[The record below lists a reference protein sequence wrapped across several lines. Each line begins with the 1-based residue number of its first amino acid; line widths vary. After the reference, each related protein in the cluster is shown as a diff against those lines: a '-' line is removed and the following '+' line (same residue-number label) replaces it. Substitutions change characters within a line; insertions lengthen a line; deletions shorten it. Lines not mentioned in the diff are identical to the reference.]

1 MKNCVCK
8 IYSDGMKSTGFFCKI
23 PFPDKSHLLP
33 VLATTSHSIGDLN
46 KQNSLSISINDDK
59 ILKKINLNNMRKV
72 YMNKELDTCFIEIL
86 PDDYI
91 NDFLEIE
98 DEIFKDENILN
109 YKNKSIYVLHY
120 IESEGMAMNSGLLKS
135 IDKYNISHS
144 CSTSKGSAGA
154 PILTLDNLK
163 VIGIHFGS
171 SKNFRLNI
179 GTFIK
184 YPISEFIKGNKG
196 H

>member
-1 MKNCVCK
+1 
-8 IYSDGMKSTGFFCKI
+8 
-23 PFPDKSHLLP
+23 
-33 VLATTSHSIGDLN
+33 
-46 KQNSLSISINDDK
+46 
-59 ILKKINLNNMRKV
+59 MRKV
-72 YMNKELDTCFIEIL
+72 YMNKKFDTCFIEIL

-91 NDFLEIE
+91 NNFFEIE
-98 DEIFKDENILN
+98 NEIFKDENILN

-135 IDKYNISHS
+135 INEYNISHS
-144 CSTSKGSAGA
+144 CSTNIGSAGA
-154 PILTLDNLK
+154 PILAVDNLK
-163 VIGIHFGS
+163 VIGIHKGS
-171 SKNFRLNI
+171 SSHFNLNK